1 MTGVKGVQMKKEDLK
16 RLLEDMS
23 LEEKIGQLVQ
33 LPGFLI
39 EGGSVITG
47 PALEMGFDEETLY
60 NAGATLSIFSFEQI
74 KEIQDQFMA
83 RQPHHIPL
91 LFMGDIINGYRSV
104 YPIPLGQGCSFD
116 PELVKELSAMSAKE
130 SSAEGLHVTF
140 SPMVDLVRDARWG
153 RVMESTGEDTYL
165 NSCFARAAVEGYQG
179 KDIADA
185 GNVAACVKHF
195 AAYGAPEAGRD
206 YNTVELSERTLM
218 DDYMPAYQAAV
229 DAGVEMVMTSFNTLN
244 RIPATGNSDYMRTL
258 LRDTWGF
265 HGMLISDWAAV
276 NELELQG
283 IANDMAESA
292 DLAIHAGV
300 DMDMCTPV
308 YASSLKKL
316 VADGKVSETLID
328 ESCMRVLELKNKLG
342 LFEDPYHHAE
352 QADPKEVLLCN
363 EHRQLCLK
371 AAEESI
377 VLLKNKR
384 DILPLAKEGLN
395 IAFIGPYAEA
405 HRLYGVWSMLGREE
419 DTVSVKEGV
428 EMIAQGNTCTF
439 AKGCRMLDPKYPLCG
454 FRGME
459 KEEETD
465 DEELL
470 LDAMM
475 KAKRADVVVML
486 LGEHPAQSGEG
497 GSRGDIRIPKPQRK
511 LLKEIA
517 KVNSNIVTV
526 LFHGRPLDI
535 RGVDR
540 RSKAV
545 LAAWFPGIEG
555 GNAVARIL
563 FGESDPS
570 GRLAMSFP
578 YSVGQ
583 VPVHYDHFATGR
595 PFNGDISNRFQ
606 SRYQDIPNEPLYPFG
621 HGLTYTTFDYTS
633 VELSDDVMTKE
644 KPVTVLARI
653 KNIGNREGTEVVQMY
668 IRDLKGSV
676 TRPVKK
682 LKGFERVTL
691 KPGEEKTVRF
701 RIDRDMLA
709 FTGADMKFSAEPGE
723 FYVYVGAS
731 SACDRHVSF
740 TLKD

>member
-1 MTGVKGVQMKKEDLK
+1 MIMKKEDLQA
-16 RLLEDMS
+16 LLNDMS
-23 LEEKIGQLVQ
+23 LEEKIGQLIQ
-33 LPGFLI
+33 IPGFLI

-47 PALEMGFDEETLY
+47 PALEMGFDEETYY
-60 NAGATLSIFSFEQI
+60 NAGATLSIFTFERI
-74 KEIQDQFMA
+74 REIQDQFMA

-91 LFMGDIINGYRSV
+91 LFMGDIINGYRSI

-116 PELVKELSAMSAKE
+116 PALSRKLAAMSARE
-130 SSAEGLHVTF
+130 SAAEGLHVTF

-165 NSCFARAAVEGYQG
+165 NSCFAKAAVEGYQG

-185 GNVAACVKHF
+185 GSVAACVKHF
-195 AAYGAPEAGRD
+195 AGYGAPEAGRD
-206 YNTVELSERTLM
+206 YNVVELSDRTLK
-218 DDYMPAYQAAV
+218 DDYLPPYKAAV

-244 RIPATGNSDYMRTL
+244 RIPASGNTEYMRTL

-265 HGMLISDWAAV
+265 HGMLISDWAAI

-283 IANDMAESA
+283 VADDMAASA
-292 DLAIHAGV
+292 NMAIHAGV

-308 YASSLKKL
+308 YALSLRKL
-316 VADGKVSETLID
+316 VKEGKVPEALID
-328 ESCMRVLELKNKLG
+328 ESCMRVLELKNRLG
-342 LFEDPYHHAE
+342 LFEDPYHHAHQTKAE
-352 QADPKEVLLCN
+352 QVVLCD
-363 EHRQLCLK
+363 EHRALCLK
-371 AAEESI
+371 AAEESV

-384 DILPLAKEGLN
+384 DILPLKKEGQN
-395 IAFIGPYAEA
+395 IAFIGPYADA

-419 DTVSVKEGV
+419 DTVSVKEGI
-428 EMIAQGNTCTF
+428 EEIGQSNTCTF
-439 AKGCRMLDPKYPLCG
+439 AKGCRMLDPKFPLTG
-454 FRGME
+454 FHGME
-459 KEEETD
+459 QEEETD

-511 LLKEIA
+511 LLKEIS

-545 LAAWFPGIEG
+545 MAAWFPGIEG
-555 GNAVARIL
+555 GRAIARLL
-563 FGESDPS
+563 FGESEPS
-570 GRLAMSFP
+570 GKLAMSFP

-583 VPVHYDHFATGR
+583 VPVYYDHFATGR
-595 PFNGDISNRFQ
+595 PFNGDITNRFQ
-606 SRYQDIPNEPLYPFG
+606 SRYQDIPNDPMYPFG
-621 HGLTYTTFDYTS
+621 HGLTYTTFDYVS
-633 VELSDDVMTKE
+633 VELSSDTMTKE
-644 KPVTVLARI
+644 TPITVSVRI
-653 KNIGNREGTEVVQMY
+653 KNIGNRKGTEVVQMY

-676 TRPVKK
+676 VRPVKK

-691 KPGEEKTVRF
+691 EQGEEKTVTF
-701 RIDRDMLA
+701 RIDHSMLA
-709 FTGADMKFSAEPGE
+709 FTRADMTFDAEPGT
-723 FYVYVGAS
+723 FYVYVGGS
-731 SACDRHVSF
+731 SAVDKHGEF
-740 TLKD
+740 TLQA